1 MKPSIPPPPPPPSE
15 RVSGVF
21 RHHFEVP
28 RSDQDE
34 LEHVSNVAY
43 VRWVQDVALAHSS
56 HVGWP
61 MARYREL
68 GGVFVVRRHEIDYLR
83 PTYAGETVELRTW
96 IESWSAVTSR
106 RRTQIVRPA
115 DDVEV
120 ARAVTTWA
128 LVRTDSGWPRRIPE
142 ELQRSFVDSLE
153 GAGD

>member
-1 MKPSIPPPPPPPSE
+1 
-15 RVSGVF
+15 
-21 RHHFEVP
+21 
-28 RSDQDE
+28 
-34 LEHVSNVAY
+34 
-43 VRWVQDVALAHSS
+43 
-56 HVGWP
+56 